1 MVTLSFLQ
9 SFTVEPVPIQG
20 MNDQTEVFTIN
31 TINFILLIILIS
43 IAAMFI
49 NKGFQHQRGEQP
61 GNPVCRGAE
70 VVGMLQDVFS
80 VGDNK

>member
-1 MVTLSFLQ
+1 MWQYFHLQ
-9 SFTVEPVPIQG
+9 SFTVEPVPTQG

-31 TINFILLIILIS
+31 TIILLIILIS